1 MITQSYLLEKNN
13 SKINTSLINNK
24 ISCYKRPHL
33 NYQKKSDIKNNKS
46 FDANKE
52 NININSRINKTNK
65 KNNFFRITKKGNINI
80 NNNTNNKKN
89 NSLSRNIAILC
100 GIINSMN
107 NIKTNKKINNN
118 IKNLFIQNKINN
130 EKLII
135 KIQKWWKKMV
145 TKIKKI
151 KLIQKTWRKYL
162 ENKTNIDYY
171 YFSFK
176 KIISPKEKTI
186 NSSINLIKSFKDE
199 EIIIKEYNNIND
211 NNMNNNL
218 IKLRKKFIFYITQRL
233 SRCFILILSKLNLFN
248 FIKILNQRITKKI
261 NQYLFY
267 SLFDYTNNI
276 NNNNT
281 LIENKNSFFFETLKR
296 HLKVNIN
303 LDSNNINE
311 ISILLRTNIP
321 KYFQKNFN
329 KKYIPFITPTQEKN
343 LINTQLFLF
352 NNEKLINYILYFYNN
367 EKKIEINEQNFW
379 KQFIKND
386 LNMNKMKNRNIFGV
400 MKYIDMLESKYNRI
414 KLKIYKES
422 YHSENVDDN
431 DCDSDDDNYS
441 NNCVNIINKK
451 KFRFK
456 FNC

>member
-135 KIQKWWKKMV
+135 KIQKWWKKMA

-151 KLIQKTWRKYL
+151 KLIQKKWKKYL

-441 NNCVNIINKK
+441 NNCVNIIDTK